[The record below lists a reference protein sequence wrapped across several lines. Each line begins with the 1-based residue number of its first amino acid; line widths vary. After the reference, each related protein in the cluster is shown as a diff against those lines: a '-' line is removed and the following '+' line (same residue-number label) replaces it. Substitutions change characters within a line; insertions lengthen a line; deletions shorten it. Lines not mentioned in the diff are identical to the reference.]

1 MSDLS
6 IKEKSKK
13 ERYVFLDT
21 NILILAIDSNHKT
34 NIDAPQKKRIKRAN
48 KILKACVKTKHIN
61 LVINFLTMFEM
72 LRLTHITEERIN
84 KILDILQDTESFSIW
99 NITSED
105 ALLASELLREIN
117 LNKEIK
123 KQYDIEP
130 LSLTVLNLLG
140 LSNNIRAENM
150 KEDSTI
156 TLKSSDKKTIALNI
170 NTIKNINEN
179 FVIDVFH
186 FAFCKNNKLEY
197 KTDNTK
203 DFENINIAYTKYL
216 SKK

>member
-1 MSDLS
+1 MEMM
-6 IKEKSKK
+6 KNA
-13 ERYVFLDT
+13 VFIDT
-21 NILILAIDSNHKT
+21 NLLILAFDHTNQKEEDSINAR
-34 NIDAPQKKRIKRAN
+34 NIINDCIKN
-48 KILKACVKTKHIN
+48 KVTM
-61 LVINFLTMFEM
+61 VINSLVVFELLRSVKLTP
-72 LRLTHITEERIN
+72 ERIN
-84 KILDILQDTESFSIW
+84 KIITLLNTQDY
-99 NITSED
+99 ITISPISQKD